1 VDPLALAIALTAY
14 FYAAFVKGL
23 TGLGFSTSCIAWLV
37 LAFGL
42 HEALPLL
49 IIPSVA
55 SNLMVMVEAG
65 HFRESA
71 RRFWPLY
78 LSLLPGLLLGLW
90 LLGHINPQSGAAIL
104 GVVLIGY
111 SLFALAQP
119 DVVLPPR
126 LERPLGPLTGILT
139 GLVNGMTGS
148 QVMPVLPYLMALRL
162 DPARFVQ
169 AINIAFTLSS
179 LVMVLGL
186 SRLGLM
192 TWHAAAISAIG
203 IVPVYFGVR
212 LGAKTRRRLSP
223 DQFRLAV
230 LALLAVLGAILI
242 ALRLFQP

>member
-1 VDPLALAIALTAY
+1 MDPLALAIALTAY
-14 FYAAFVKGL
+14 CYAAFVKGL

-49 IIPSVA
+49 IVPSVA
-55 SNLMVMVEAG
+55 SNLMVMVDAG
-65 HFRESA
+65 HFREST

-78 LSLLPGLLLGLW
+78 LSLLPGLTLGLW
-90 LLGHINPQSGAAIL
+90 LLGHIDPQTGAAIL
-104 GVVLIGY
+104 GIVLIGY
-111 SLFALAQP
+111 SVFALTRP
-119 DVVLPPR
+119 HVVLPPG
-126 LERPLGPLTGILT
+126 LERPLAPATGFLT

-148 QVMPVLPYLMALRL
+148 QVMPVLPYFMALRL

-179 LVMVLGL
+179 LVMMLGL

-192 TWHAAAISAIG
+192 TWHAVAISAIG
-203 IVPVYFGVR
+203 IVPVFFGVR
-212 LGAKTRRRLSP
+212 LGARVRRRLSR

-230 LALLAVLGAILI
+230 LALLAILGAILI
-242 ALRLFQP
+242 ALRLFQS

>member
-1 VDPLALAIALTAY
+1 MDPLALAIALAAY

-49 IIPSVA
+49 IVPSVA

-90 LLGHINPQSGAAIL
+90 LLGRIDPQTGAAIL

-111 SLFALAQP
+111 SVFALARP
-119 DVVLPPR
+119 GVVLPPR
-126 LERPLGPLTGILT
+126 LERPFGPITGFLT

-186 SRLGLM
+186 SRLGYM
-192 TWHAAAISAIG
+192 TWHAAAISVAG
-203 IVPVYFGVR
+203 LLPVFFGVR
-212 LGAKTRRRLSP
+212 LGTRVRNCLSP
-223 DQFRLAV
+223 EQFRLAV
-230 LALLAVLGAILI
+230 LALLALLGAILI
-242 ALRLFQP
+242 TLRLTQP

>member
-1 VDPLALAIALTAY
+1 MDPLALGIAGAAY

-49 IIPSVA
+49 IVPSVA
-55 SNLMVMVEAG
+55 SNLMVMAEAG
-65 HFRESA
+65 HVRETA

-78 LSLLPGLLLGLW
+78 LGLLPGLLLGLW
-90 LLGHINPQSGAAIL
+90 LLGHIDPQTGAAIL

-111 SLFALAQP
+111 SLFALARP
-119 DVVLPPR
+119 DIVLAPR
-126 LERPLGPLTGILT
+126 LERPLGPPTGFLT

-148 QVMPVLPYLMALRL
+148 QVMPVLPYFMALRL
-162 DPARFVQ
+162 DPSRFVQ
-169 AINIAFTLSS
+169 AINISFTLSS

-192 TWHAAAISAIG
+192 TWEAAAISTAG
-203 IVPVYFGVR
+203 IVPVFFGVR
-212 LGAKTRRRLSP
+212 LGAKVRRRLSP

-230 LALLAVLGAILI
+230 LALLAVLGVILI
-242 ALRLFQP
+242 ALRVFQT

>member
-1 VDPLALAIALTAY
+1 MDPLALAIALAAY

-55 SNLMVMVEAG
+55 SNLMVMVGAG

-78 LSLLPGLLLGLW
+78 LGLLPGLLLGLW
-90 LLGHINPQSGAAIL
+90 LLGHINPQTGAAIL
-104 GVVLIGY
+104 GAVLMGY
-111 SLFALAQP
+111 SIFALARP
-119 DVVLPPR
+119 DVVLAPR
-126 LERPLGPLTGILT
+126 LERPLGPVTGFLT

-169 AINIAFTLSS
+169 AINIAFTMSS

-192 TWHAAAISAIG
+192 TWHAVTISAIG

-212 LGAKTRRRLSP
+212 LGTKTRRRLSP
-223 DQFRLAV
+223 DQFRMAV